1 MNDCASRGALLGEGP
16 AMGKIERVHAREIL
30 DSRGYPTVE
39 AEVVLAGGVRGAAAV
54 PSGASTG
61 EREAVELRDG
71 DAMRYMGK
79 GVQKAVAN
87 VRKVIAP
94 ALAGMDAEQA
104 AVDRALVALDG
115 TPNKAKL
122 GANALLAVSLATARA
137 AAAAAGK
144 PLYQAIGDG
153 PADRLPV
160 PLMNV
165 INGGRHADNPLDFQ
179 EFMIVP
185 HGAPSFPEAVRWGV
199 EVYHSLRGLL
209 AARDLTTAVGDEGGF
224 APALSSHEEAL
235 DLLVGAIESTGLE
248 PGRDVAIALDVAAS
262 ELAGDGTY
270 VLHKAG
276 GQRLTVDEMIDLL
289 ARWCQ
294 TYPIVS
300 IEDGVGE
307 NDWDGWKQLTGRLGE
322 TVQLVGDDV
331 FVTNEA
337 ILRRGIAD
345 GVANALLVKVNQI
358 GTLTETLAAMRC
370 AAEGGYRSVV
380 SHRSGETED
389 AFIADL
395 AVATGA
401 GQIKTGAP
409 ARSERTA
416 KYNRLLAIAEQ
427 LGARGRY
434 ETPFR

>member
-1 MNDCASRGALLGEGP
+1 MS
-16 AMGKIERVHAREIL
+16 KVERVHAREIL
-30 DSRGYPTVE
+30 DSRAFPTVE
-39 AEVVLAGGVRGAAAV
+39 ATVVLSSGAAGTAAV

-71 DAMRYMGK
+71 DPRRYMGK
-79 GVQKAVAN
+79 GVQKAVDN
-87 VRKVIAP
+87 VRSVVAP
-94 ALAGMDAEQA
+94 ALAGVLAEQR
-104 AVDRALVALDG
+104 AVDDKLIALDG
-115 TPNKAKL
+115 TPNKAQL

-137 AAAAAGK
+137 IATDARE
-144 PLYQAIGDG
+144 PLYRSLGG
-153 PADRLPV
+153 PAATQLPV

-185 HGAPSFPEAVRWGV
+185 HGAASFPEAVRQGV
-199 EVYHSLRGLL
+199 EVYHALRGLL
-209 AARDLTTAVGDEGGF
+209 GTRRLTTAVGDEGGF
-224 APALSSHEEAL
+224 APALGSHEEAL
-235 DLLVGAIESTGLE
+235 DLLVAAIEATGLR
-248 PGRDVAIALDVAAS
+248 PGADVAIALDVAAS
-262 ELAGDGTY
+262 ELVEGGAY
-270 VLHKAG
+270 VMRKAG
-276 GQRLTVDEMIDLL
+276 GRRLTVDQMIDLL
-289 ARWCQ
+289 ASWCAA
-294 TYPIVS
+294 YPIVS

-307 NDWDGWKQLTGRLGE
+307 NDWEGWKKLTARLGK

-337 ILRRGIAD
+337 ILRRGIAE
-345 GVANALLVKVNQI
+345 GIGNAILIKVNQI
-358 GTLTETLAAMRC
+358 GTVTETLAAMRC
-370 AAEGGYRSVV
+370 AAAARYRSIV

-389 AFIADL
+389 TFIADL

-416 KYNRLLAIAEQ
+416 KYNRLLVIAEE
-427 LGARGRY
+427 LGTAARY

>member
-1 MNDCASRGALLGEGP
+1 
-16 AMGKIERVHAREIL
+16 MGKIERVHAREII
-30 DSRGYPTVE
+30 DSRGFPTVE
-39 AEVVLAGGVRGAAAV
+39 ATVALAGGAIGTAAV

-71 DAMRYMGK
+71 DPKRYLGK
-79 GVQKAVAN
+79 GVLKAVGN
-87 VRKVIAP
+87 VRTVIAP
-94 ALAGMDAEQA
+94 ALAGMDAEQG
-104 AVDRALVALDG
+104 AVDAKMIALDG
-115 TPNKAKL
+115 TPNKGTL

-137 AAAAAGK
+137 IAAAAEQ
-144 PLYQAIGDG
+144 PLYRSLGGAG
-153 PADRLPV
+153 ANRLPV

-165 INGGRHADNPLDFQ
+165 INGGAHADNPLDFQ

-185 HGAPSFPEAVRWGV
+185 HGAASFAEAIRHGV
-199 EVYHSLRGLL
+199 EVYHALRGLL
-209 AARDLTTAVGDEGGF
+209 KKQKLTTAVGDEGGF
-224 APALSSHEEAL
+224 APALASHEAVL
-235 DLLVGAIESTGLE
+235 DLLVGAIESVGLK
-248 PGRDVAIALDVAAS
+248 PGADVAIALDVAAS
-262 ELAGDGTY
+262 ELWRDGGY
-270 VLHKAG
+270 VMKKAG
-276 GQRLTVDEMIDLL
+276 GKRLTADEMVELL
-289 ARWCQ
+289 ATWCA

-307 NDWDGWKQLTGRLGE
+307 NDWEGWKKLTARLGK

-337 ILRRGIAD
+337 ILRRGIAE
-345 GVANALLVKVNQI
+345 GVGNAILIKVNQI
-358 GTLTETLAAMRC
+358 GTVTETLAAMRC
-370 AAEGGYRSVV
+370 AADARYRQIV

-389 AFIADL
+389 TFIADL

-416 KYNRLLAIAEQ
+416 KYNRLLVIAEE
-427 LGARGRY
+427 LGAAARY

>member
-1 MNDCASRGALLGEGP
+1 
-16 AMGKIERVHAREIL
+16 
-30 DSRGYPTVE
+30 
-39 AEVVLAGGVRGAAAV
+39 
-54 PSGASTG
+54 
-61 EREAVELRDG
+61 
-71 DAMRYMGK
+71 
-79 GVQKAVAN
+79 
-87 VRKVIAP
+87 
-94 ALAGMDAEQA
+94 
-104 AVDRALVALDG
+104 
-115 TPNKAKL
+115 
-122 GANALLAVSLATARA
+122 
-137 AAAAAGK
+137 
-144 PLYQAIGDG
+144 
-153 PADRLPV
+153 V